1 MGFGGAVGEGN
12 IAEGGR
18 DAVLR
23 VVGAHVWEERM
34 ISSKPAA
41 NDTYGSYYP
50 VDPDKL
56 SLESNFGP
64 MEAGSVGF
72 LQPTSAETPLD
83 IMHERFER
91 DGYLFVCANT
101 FLYGNTNTL
110 SHIGQRMYS
119 QRSLPLPLH
128 SNTLSPTC
136 MRPLA
141 QFFQSFGMLRP
152 SGFFPSSLRPCRSPV
167 SIGQAAG
174 NY

>member
-1 MGFGGAVGEGN
+1 MAP
-12 IAEGGR
+12 GR
-18 DAVLR
+18 LSSPSLDAPTRLPT
-23 VVGAHVWEERM
+23 EKSSPS

-119 QRSLPLPLH
+119 QRSLPQM
-128 SNTLSPTC
+128 SRSI
-136 MRPLA
+136 
-141 QFFQSFGMLRP
+141 FQPHG
-152 SGFFPSSLRPCRSPV
+152 
-167 SIGQAAG
+167 A
-174 NY
+174 